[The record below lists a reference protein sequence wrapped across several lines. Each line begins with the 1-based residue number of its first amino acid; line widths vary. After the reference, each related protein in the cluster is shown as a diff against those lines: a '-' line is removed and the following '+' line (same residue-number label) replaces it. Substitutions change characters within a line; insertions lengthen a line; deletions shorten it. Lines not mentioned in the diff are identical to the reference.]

1 MPEVVNETV
10 VQGSLDA
17 VWEAAKDI
25 EGLSAFIEN
34 LESIQVLSREE
45 ADGVLLTSS
54 RWVALLP
61 EFHRKVTW
69 TERDVWDSAARLCR
83 FEQTAGDYDRYEG
96 TWEFVEQDGGVRV
109 RLTIRYDYDIPLI
122 GPLIRALVWRKMQ
135 DSVDATQ
142 AGLKRRVEGG
152 GAA

>member
-1 MPEVVNETV
+1 MPEVVNEML

-17 VWEAAKDI
+17 VWDAAKDI

-34 LESIQVLSREE
+34 LESIQVLERSE
-45 ADGVLLTSS
+45 ADGVLLTTS

-69 TERDVWDSAARLCR
+69 TEHDAWDRAARICR
-83 FEQTAGDYDRYEG
+83 FAQTEGDYDRYEG
-96 TWEFVEQDGGVRV
+96 TWEFVEQPNGVRV
-109 RLTIRYDYDIPLI
+109 RLTISYDYDVPLI
-122 GPLIRALVWRKMQ
+122 GPLIRALVLRKMQ

-142 AGLKRRVEGG
+142 NGLKRRVEAG

>member
-1 MPEVVNETV
+1 MPEVVNVTV
-10 VQGSLDA
+10 IQGALDA
-17 VWEAAKDI
+17 VWDAAKDI
-25 EGLSAFIEN
+25 EGLSDFIDN
-34 LESIQVLSREE
+34 LESIKVLEREE
-45 ADGVLLTSS
+45 AEGVLITSS

-69 TERDVWDSAARLCR
+69 TERDEWHAAERVCR
-83 FEQTAGDYDRYEG
+83 FVQTEGDYDRYEG
-96 TWEFVEQDGGVRV
+96 TWSFVEQSDGVQV
-109 RLTIRYDYDIPLI
+109 TLTISYDYDVPLI
-122 GPLIRALVWRKMQ
+122 GPLIRALVLRKMQ